1 MKVLFINQFSEE
13 LNNSLLELDVVN
25 TSTGQG
31 SYSCTSVVLP
41 GVCYDMEF
49 FNGYGRPA
57 YKNKEGSLAVKE
69 VSTVDEFLT
78 CVREFIKSRLV
89 EN

>member
-13 LNNSLLELDVVN
+13 LNSALLELGVVN
-25 TSTGQG
+25 TSMGQSG
-31 SYSCTSVVLP
+31 YSCTSAMFP
-41 GVCYDMEF
+41 GDFYDMEF
-49 FNGYGRPA
+49 FNGFGRPTF
-57 YKNKEGSLAVKE
+57 KSRDGSSAVKE

-78 CVREFIKSRLV
+78 CVREFIKSRMV